1 MNALL
6 SIFLAVVVTAQPL
19 PNEEVLEPSV
29 RNEVDHALR
38 VASTNAVPPTVAGL
52 HFARLYETNG
62 MSATARAISLVS
74 SQKDGCWYWQG
85 TNVTPVAVGLLRE
98 LQGTESACK
107 SNRKARKGKEK

>member
-6 SIFLAVVVTAQPL
+6 SIILAVAVTAQPL

-29 RNEVDHALR
+29 RNEVDHALC

-98 LQGTESACK
+98 FQDVENTPL
-107 SNRKARKGKEK
+107 RDKGHL